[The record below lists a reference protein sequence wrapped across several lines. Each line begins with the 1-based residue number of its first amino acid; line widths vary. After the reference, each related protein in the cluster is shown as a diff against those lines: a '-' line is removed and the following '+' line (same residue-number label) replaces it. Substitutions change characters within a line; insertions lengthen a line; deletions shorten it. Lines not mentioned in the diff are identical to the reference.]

1 VEQRTSE
8 IGLRMALGARPAGIL
23 GMVVRQAMTL
33 CGAGALA
40 GLAIAWASSR
50 AMSSL
55 LFGVQPVDP
64 FTYAAV
70 CATLI
75 AAALAACWAPA
86 YRAAATNPMEALRH
100 E

>member
-1 VEQRTSE
+1 
-8 IGLRMALGARPAGIL
+8 
-23 GMVVRQAMTL
+23 
-33 CGAGALA
+33 
-40 GLAIAWASSR
+40 
-50 AMSSL
+50 MSSL